1 MSSLLLW
8 AFSSWGKGGYSPC
21 SAGASHYSGLSRVE
35 HGLWDARASAVAA
48 HSLVAP
54 RPVGSSQTK
63 NQTHISCNGS
73 QILNHWT
80 TRAVPRHEVL
90 LEQSCIFFLSEVRIN
105 IIDCDKLIHFITQ
118 TTFLKRKK
126 IKNIC
131 LTQKKAVKEEREMT
145 KKKRQMQRKWQK

>member
-1 MSSLLLW
+1 M
-8 AFSSWGKGGYSPC
+8 
-21 SAGASHYSGLSRVE
+21 
-35 HGLWDARASAVAA
+35 AVRF
-48 HSLVAP
+48 LTTEP
-54 RPVGSSQTK
+54 PGQSQDMK
-63 NQTHISCNGS
+63 FYWSK
-73 QILNHWT
+73 
-80 TRAVPRHEVL
+80 VVF
-90 LEQSCIFFLSEVRIN
+90 FFLSEVRIN